1 MSPFQPTLPARG
13 ATRPV
18 PVCGRRRSISTHAPR
33 TGSDHQACSQRGRAQ
48 RISTHAPR
56 TGSDDGDEL
65 DMERC
70 DTISTH
76 APRTGSDTAQH
87 PDSPRGGHFN
97 PRSPHGERH
106 AMAWA
111 IQRVNAF
118 QPTLPARGAT
128 NAPKFGKHRQLIST
142 HAPRTGSD
150 GRRVQR
156 LPFRQNFNPRSPH
169 GERPHKPGGG
179 AATTRFQPTLP
190 ARGATLARQTTDE
203 QPAISTH
210 APRTG
215 SDTSPGTADDHDK
228 QPFQPTLPARGAT
241 EAGGIANMRRDH
253 FNPRSPHGERPTS
266 APFSGKRSEFQP
278 TLPARGATNSSFL
291 L

>member
-1 MSPFQPTLPARG
+1 
-13 ATRPV
+13 
-18 PVCGRRRSISTHAPR
+18 
-33 TGSDHQACSQRGRAQ
+33 
-48 RISTHAPR
+48 
-56 TGSDDGDEL
+56 
-65 DMERC
+65 
-70 DTISTH
+70 
-76 APRTGSDTAQH
+76 
-87 PDSPRGGHFN
+87 
-97 PRSPHGERH
+97 
-106 AMAWA
+106 MAWA